1 MMKCIVALLLATR
14 ATALEDRGLL
24 FGSAP
29 SFKRTTKLM
38 VEGLGEVRLVCER
51 ESSESLKLYVEA
63 DANAWENLASF
74 SSGFEVSIMAP
85 SGCDP
90 YKHAFL
96 TFGAGGHPPWDGRQF
111 NGERPGGYGV
121 PHLDVHFFVVT
132 PAERE
137 ALTGTCKVFDPGP
150 ADSKGQ
156 LLQCNETAPETSAF
170 MKLPPAEY
178 ITGFSHD
185 GAFGGHSIRFHGH
198 HLVPDDDL
206 APGGPAH
213 CVSTGPSSGGP
224 AGWLDCHEQF
234 LGSVTPNP
242 TEGSFVDKD
251 CTCGYWADQ
260 ISAIVNVYDGQV
272 LGNEAMP
279 TLALAGLLRNG
290 EVPNPFYKPYPQAD
304 KYQTAGHRPVSVMAA
319 LDPSTVTFMTGLAL
333 HPEYMEAN

>member
-1 MMKCIVALLLATR
+1 MSTMIGCVDRNSMMKCIVALLLATR
-14 ATALEDRGLL
+14 VTA

-63 DANAWENLASF
+63 DANAWENLAVVST
-74 SSGFEVSIMAP
+74 GFEVSIMAP

-96 TFGAGGHPPWDGRQF
+96 TFSAGGHPPWDGRQF

-185 GAFGGHSIRFHGH
+185 GAFGGHSI
-198 HLVPDDDL
+198 D
-206 APGGPAH
+206 
-213 CVSTGPSSGGP
+213 STAFTLCPTTTWRP
-224 AGWLDCHEQF
+224 AG
-234 LGSVTPNP
+234 PRI
-242 TEGSFVDKD
+242 
-251 CTCGYWADQ
+251 A
-260 ISAIVNVYDGQV
+260 
-272 LGNEAMP
+272 
-279 TLALAGLLRNG
+279 
-290 EVPNPFYKPYPQAD
+290 
-304 KYQTAGHRPVSVMAA
+304 
-319 LDPSTVTFMTGLAL
+319 
-333 HPEYMEAN
+333 